1 MRDNVLRNVGHVPS
15 PTPMIGVFGDSTS
28 VTLKP
33 ADMRLRCFAA
43 ITPAVSH
50 PAVPPPTIT
59 IFCTGR
65 TICSPKQSG
74 DVDTRSTSPLALH
87 PEARPQRVTPAV
99 CEYVEQLVVEAAVRA
114 QRLVRDVQRL
124 EEHIEL

>member
-1 MRDNVLRNVGHVPS
+1 MRDKVLRSVGHVPS

-65 TICSPKQSG
+65 TMHSPCRIG
-74 DVDTRSTSPLALH
+74 DVDAASTSPLALH
-87 PEARPQRVTPAV
+87 PEARPQRIPPPV
-99 CEYVEQLVVEAAVRA
+99 CEYVEQ
-114 QRLVRDVQRL
+114 
-124 EEHIEL
+124 